1 MIVVADTSP
10 LNYLIL
16 IEEIEI
22 LAKMYGRV
30 VIPRAVRNELLRP
43 SAPNM
48 VRNWISQLPPWVEV
62 HTAVN
67 VSDPSLAS
75 LDPGERDAIL
85 LAWELGAEQ
94 LIVDD
99 RQGRLEA
106 QKRGIPV
113 IGTLGVMREAAT
125 LGFLDLREALKRLQA
140 TTFYISPDVLSR
152 LLKDQ

>member
-1 MIVVADTSP
+1 
-10 LNYLIL
+10 
-16 IEEIEI
+16 
-22 LAKMYGRV
+22 

-43 SAPNM
+43 SAPEM
-48 VRNWISQLPPWVEV
+48 VRNWISKLPSWVEV
-62 HTAVN
+62 HTSVN
-67 VSDPSLAS
+67 VSDPSLAG

-125 LGFLDLREALKRLQA
+125 LGLLDLREALKRFQT
-140 TTFYISPDVLSR
+140 TTFYISPDVLSQ
-152 LLKDQ
+152 LLKDKL